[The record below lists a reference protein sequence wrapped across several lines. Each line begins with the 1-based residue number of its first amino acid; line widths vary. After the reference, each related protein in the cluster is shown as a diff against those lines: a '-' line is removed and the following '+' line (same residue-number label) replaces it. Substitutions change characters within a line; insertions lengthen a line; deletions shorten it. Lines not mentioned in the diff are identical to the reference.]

1 MQIRLLRGGSGGS
14 SGSGRRVNLCIGE
27 RGTRRVQL
35 LRNRLGMFL
44 FKETGFWGSFN
55 SLGLWFRA

>member
-35 LRNRLGMFL
+35 LCNRLGMFL
-44 FKETGFWGSFN
+44 F
-55 SLGLWFRA
+55 